1 MGKKNIGG
9 AVLDDLK
16 ALPKKILKPYYKN
29 GKLNANKVAIDGI
42 PFVIIF
48 YVINKYVQA
57 VVSADGGDMLDKCVK
72 AFSLIFQVKP
82 YFAPSFKLTPLICGI
97 GAGVAFKLFMNSRK
111 KNAKQFRPREEYG
124 SAKWGTDKDFEPYTD
139 SEHIDSE
146 RTKQNVYWDCYQG
159 YSFAGSSQERQFNFT
174 EIERAYY
181 YEHYSDFVDAQNERN
196 EQARHPE
203 RNRTI
208 DDVLKNNK
216 TCPEESVIQL
226 GNIDHAVTP
235 DVLAKVSAEFFD
247 EFNKRYG
254 SHIHILDWALHLD
267 EATPHIHERHVF
279 DAKNKY
285 GELCPQQDKALEE
298 LGFEL
303 PDPAKKKGKYNNRKM
318 NFDAECRKLFLEI
331 AQRNGVQVECEP
343 VYGGAGYLEKQDF
356 IIENQKKRI
365 AEKQAVLD
373 EITMRVLDME
383 NFVEQVAEDAYEK
396 ACEAVSDTMAEQTRA
411 EDIEELRRYKKWLT
425 SDERKTPKD
434 KRDFVG
440 RCLDNLENRLR
451 GMAQKVAGK
460 VMETLQN
467 PRIKEQKKSE
477 VKEHARKS
485 VRALLEAN
493 RKLVEEQRAK
503 VAETPAHKKARGE
516 ELG

>member
-1 MGKKNIGG
+1 MSSEKIIVLYERLSREDENLGESYSISNQKKLLEDYCREKGWTRFRHFT
-9 AVLDDLK
+9 D
-16 ALPKKILKPYYKN
+16 
-29 GKLNANKVAIDGI
+29 DGI
-42 PFVIIF
+42 SGTTF
-48 YVINKYVQA
+48 
-57 VVSADGGDMLDKCVK
+57 DR
-72 AFSLIFQVKP
+72 
-82 YFAPSFKLTPLICGI
+82 PSFKAMIQLVEDGEVETIILKDMSRLGRDYLVV
-97 GAGVAFKLFMNSRK
+97 GQLREFFRK
-111 KNAKQFRPREEYG
+111 KGVRLIAIN
-124 SAKWGTDKDFEPYTD
+124 DNHD
-139 SEHIDSE
+139 S
-146 RTKQNVYWDCYQG
+146 

>member
-1 MGKKNIGG
+1 MSSEKIIVLYERLSREDENLGESYSISNQKKLLEDYCREKGWTRFRHFT
-9 AVLDDLK
+9 D
-16 ALPKKILKPYYKN
+16 
-29 GKLNANKVAIDGI
+29 DGI
-42 PFVIIF
+42 SGTTF
-48 YVINKYVQA
+48 
-57 VVSADGGDMLDKCVK
+57 DR
-72 AFSLIFQVKP
+72 
-82 YFAPSFKLTPLICGI
+82 PSFK
-97 GAGVAFKLFMNSRK
+97 AM
-111 KNAKQFRPREEYG
+111 
-124 SAKWGTDKDFEPYTD
+124 
-139 SEHIDSE
+139 
-146 RTKQNVYWDCYQG
+146 
-159 YSFAGSSQERQFNFT
+159 
-174 EIERAYY
+174 
-181 YEHYSDFVDAQNERN
+181 
-196 EQARHPE
+196 
-203 RNRTI
+203 
-208 DDVLKNNK
+208 
-216 TCPEESVIQL
+216 IQL
-226 GNIDHAVTP
+226 VEDGEVETIILKDMSRLGRDYLV
-235 DVLAKVSAEFFD
+235 VGQLR

>member
-1 MGKKNIGG
+1 MTDFNSFG
-9 AVLDDLK
+9 AEYRG
-16 ALPKKILKPYYKN
+16 AT
-29 GKLNANKVAIDGI
+29 
-42 PFVIIF
+42 FVG
-48 YVINKYVQA
+48 VERQ
-57 VVSADGGDMLDKCVK
+57 
-72 AFSLIFQVKP
+72 SLHQVKGRSP
-82 YFAPSFKLTPLICGI
+82 AQFIVVATINWALLAANARVYRLRHQKNKTVERREKTMKASRHNGRSGKH
-97 GAGVAFKLFMNSRK
+97 GVYDVKHNDR
-111 KNAKQFRPREEYG
+111 
-124 SAKWGTDKDFEPYTD
+124 DFDVEH

-343 VYGGAGYLEKQDF
+343 VYGGAGYLEK
-356 IIENQKKRI
+356 
-365 AEKQAVLD
+365 
-373 EITMRVLDME
+373 
-383 NFVEQVAEDAYEK
+383 
-396 ACEAVSDTMAEQTRA
+396 
-411 EDIEELRRYKKWLT
+411 
-425 SDERKTPKD
+425 
-434 KRDFVG
+434 
-440 RCLDNLENRLR
+440 
-451 GMAQKVAGK
+451 
-460 VMETLQN
+460 
-467 PRIKEQKKSE
+467 
-477 VKEHARKS
+477 
-485 VRALLEAN
+485 
-493 RKLVEEQRAK
+493 
-503 VAETPAHKKARGE
+503 
-516 ELG
+516 